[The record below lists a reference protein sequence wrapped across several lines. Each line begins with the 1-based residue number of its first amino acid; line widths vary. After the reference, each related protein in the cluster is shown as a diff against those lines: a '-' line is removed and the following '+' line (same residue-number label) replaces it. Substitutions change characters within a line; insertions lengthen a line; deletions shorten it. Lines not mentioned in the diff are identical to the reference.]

1 MSTAGIS
8 ALLYPIFDNAQA
20 IENFAM
26 AQRFYGIKNAAVPKE
41 QQHFCFYDQI
51 ETFIA
56 IRYSSVSNLRSISSA
71 SVMSKST
78 I

>member
-1 MSTAGIS
+1 MSTAGVS

-41 QQHFCFYDQI
+41 QQHF
-51 ETFIA
+51 
-56 IRYSSVSNLRSISSA
+56 L
-71 SVMSKST
+71 
-78 I
+78 